1 MATSHTY
8 FVPHRDRC
16 YGELGESPEMVGAL
30 RALWERLSKERA
42 QPASGDASAQAEGD
56 EGESAGPR
64 FSPDDGVAAWLDASG
79 AVQVRFVW
87 QGVSE
92 DVLDPSLLTVLQ
104 GVIVKG
110 KTPS

>member
-30 RALWERLSKERA
+30 RALWERLAKERA
-42 QPASGDASAQAEGD
+42 QAAPGDAGSQTDGD

-64 FSPDDGVAAWLDASG
+64 FTPVDGVSAWLDASG

-92 DVLDPSLLTVLQ
+92 DVLDPTLLTVLQ
-104 GVIVKG
+104 GVIAKAN
-110 KTPS
+110 TPS